1 MLLQIESSLKLAQM
15 QKYIHAIQILI
26 YGSLSV
32 AGIEVQ
38 TSGVTFADVGGNDN
52 VLMVSSFSFPKCLLW
67 NEK

>member
-1 MLLQIESSLKLAQM
+1 M